1 MTKTL
6 LAVFP
11 DIDPAAHAVDKL
23 RAMGLADDH
32 MSVISGIPITEA
44 MLGRPR
50 QHSNVPT
57 FALVGAVIGMGIGIV
72 LAFATPGMYE
82 IHVGGQPLIPGPPT
96 VVVLFEM
103 TMLFMLISTFLG
115 VFLDSYFPTYTPLE
129 YVPEISDGRIAI
141 IFECPA
147 GKESEFEKAMTALGA
162 EKVTPAEAQ
171 HL

>member
-23 RAMGLADDH
+23 HELGISDDR
-32 MSVISGIPITEA
+32 MSVISGIPVTEA

-57 FALVGAVIGMGIGIV
+57 FALVGAILGFGIGIV
-72 LAFATPGMYE
+72 LAFFTPTAYAVR
-82 IHVGGQPLIPGPPT
+82 VGGQPLIPGPPT

-103 TMLFMLISTFLG
+103 TMLVMLVSTFLG
-115 VFLDSYFPTYTPLE
+115 VFLDSYYPTYTPLE

-141 IFECPA
+141 IFECPVDQ
-147 GKESEFEKAMTALGA
+147 EPEFEKAMTALGA
-162 EKVTPAEAQ
+162 EQVKPAEAQ